1 MSNYLFRNQL
11 YMIVER
17 VANLEVATVNRDLEF
32 KWYIL
37 ASLEST
43 FLVIIGRFFNSTIAA
58 IIIALLNLVLY
69 VPHY

>member
-1 MSNYLFRNQL
+1 MSNYLFRYLL

-17 VANLEVATVNRDLEF
+17 VANLEATTVNRDLEF

-37 ASLEST
+37 ASLAST
-43 FLVIIGRFFNSTIAA
+43 FRVIIGRFFNSTISA

-69 VPHY
+69 VPYY